1 MSARV
6 AIVED
11 DRHYRASLETLF
23 AHAPDFE
30 WAESFTS
37 GDAMLE
43 ALDRAAPRGAGP
55 PWDLILMDLDLPG
68 TDGVTCTRLVKERAT
83 GLPVVVVTVS
93 EDPDTVLRAI
103 CAGADGYLAKRT
115 PPADL
120 IAELRVV
127 LAGGAPLSAGVA
139 RTVLTLIRAPT
150 ERRPTTPAADLHLTE
165 REQDVLRRLV
175 QGLSYQRVADDLGIS
190 LDTVR
195 THVRRVYSKLQVHS
209 VAQAVSRALRDR
221 LV

>member
-6 AIVED
+6 VIVED

-30 WAESFTS
+30 WAESFS
-37 GDAMLE
+37 NGDAMLE
-43 ALDRAAPRGAGP
+43 ALGRGAPEGAGP

-68 TDGVTCTRLVKERAT
+68 TDGVTCTRLVKERSAA
-83 GLPVVVVTVS
+83 LPVVVVTVS

-139 RTVLTLIRAPT
+139 RTVLTLIREPT
-150 ERRPTTPAADLHLTE
+150 ERRPTAPAADLHLTE

-209 VAQAVSRALRDR
+209 VAQAVSRALRDG